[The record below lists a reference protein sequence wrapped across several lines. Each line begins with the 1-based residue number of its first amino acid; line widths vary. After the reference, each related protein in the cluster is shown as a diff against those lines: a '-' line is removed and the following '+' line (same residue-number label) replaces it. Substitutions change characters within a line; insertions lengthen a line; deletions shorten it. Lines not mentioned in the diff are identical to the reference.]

1 MHLKLSREVYNSGEV
16 HAVYI
21 ASLLV
26 SLTENF
32 VIENSFEI
40 GDLTSQIGPVTCPT
54 IKSFDRTKG
63 KSLHVCNN
71 YEYMAKYC
79 CLV

>member
-1 MHLKLSREVYNSGEV
+1 MHLKFSREVYNSGEV

-21 ASLLV
+21 AFLLSLLV
-26 SLTENF
+26 SLTKNALNEQF
-32 VIENSFEI
+32 FEI

-63 KSLHVCNN
+63 KIWPDNVR
-71 YEYMAKYC
+71 
-79 CLV
+79 